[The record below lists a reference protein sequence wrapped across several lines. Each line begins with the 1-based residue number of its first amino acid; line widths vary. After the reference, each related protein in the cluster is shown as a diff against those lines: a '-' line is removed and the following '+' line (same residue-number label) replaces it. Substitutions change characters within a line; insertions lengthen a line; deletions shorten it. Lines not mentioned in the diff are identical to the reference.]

1 LTEAELLL
9 REVDI
14 LSRVAV
20 YMGSRMAPQDGRL
33 FSFAESC
40 TGGLVASSVVS
51 VPGASA
57 SFPGGVVTYSNEAKT
72 EKLSV
77 SPRVIEKY
85 GAVSGQCAAGMA
97 RGALAAF
104 GVRIAVSVTG
114 IAGPDGGSPEKPV
127 GTVWFGLAREDG
139 PVRVVKGFYPGRT
152 RKVVR
157 LCATRTALRL
167 LVRGLCE
174 IRRCF

>member
-1 LTEAELLL
+1 LTEAGILL
-9 REVDI
+9 REVGI

-20 YMGSRMAPQDGRL
+20 YMGERMGQRNGRL

-40 TGGLVASSVVS
+40 TGGLVASSVAS

-57 SFPGGVVTYSNEAKT
+57 SFPGSVVTYSNEAKI

-77 SPRVIEKY
+77 NPRVIERY

-97 RGALAAF
+97 RGALGAF
-104 GVRIAVSVTG
+104 HVRLAVSVTG

-127 GTVWFGLAREDG
+127 GTVWFGLALEDG
-139 PVRVVKGFYPGRT
+139 PVRAVKGFYPGRP
-152 RKVVR
+152 REIVR
-157 LCATRTALRL
+157 LCAARTALRL